1 VNNVS
6 HLYEENKVNKLLKRV
21 QNYIEVTN
29 EKILNEGD
37 EYFNLQPIMMI
48 YSGFTSLNTGSPE
61 FFKKLENMLL
71 KEL

>member
-1 VNNVS
+1 
-6 HLYEENKVNKLLKRV
+6 
-21 QNYIEVTN
+21 
-29 EKILNEGD
+29 LNGGE

-48 YSGFTSLNTGSPE
+48 YSGFTLLNTGSPE